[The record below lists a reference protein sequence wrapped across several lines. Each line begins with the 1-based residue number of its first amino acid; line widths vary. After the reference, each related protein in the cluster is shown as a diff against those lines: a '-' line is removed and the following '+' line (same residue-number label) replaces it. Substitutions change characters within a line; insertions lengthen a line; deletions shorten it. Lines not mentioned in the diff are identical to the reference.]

1 MSNNKLYIIGNGF
14 DLHHNLKT
22 SYANFCMYVRE
33 NDKELFDFL
42 EGYLDIDL
50 DKDGLWKDFE
60 MSLSTFDY
68 RAFYSDY
75 DYTEPASDKFK
86 LSEMFGVEDELMEKS
101 EMMIQKM
108 RQALYDWL
116 NEIEYPDNGYK
127 TLLLDTNAKYLTFNY
142 TDTLNQLYFIPN
154 ESILHIHHSVV
165 THGSDLIFGHGSII
179 KEEPMF
185 DNDGNGNY
193 PTSSYANAVSASKML
208 LANFYKKT
216 QTIIKVNE
224 KFFDN
229 LHNIDEI
236 IVLGHSLNHID
247 LPYFKY
253 LHKTAHK
260 AKWTI
265 SYYDEFEPEK
275 MRDAL
280 LKAGV
285 EDGMSF
291 IKIDDITI

>member
-1 MSNNKLYIIGNGF
+1 MSNSKLYIIGNGF

-60 MSLSTFDY
+60 MSLSTFNY

-86 LSEMFGVEDELMEKS
+86 LSDMFGVEDELMEKS

-116 NEIEYPDNGYK
+116 NEIEYHDSGYK
-127 TLLLDTNAKYLTFNY
+127 TLLLDSNAKYLTFNY
-142 TDTLNQLYFIPN
+142 TDTLNRLYFIPN
-154 ESILHIHHSVV
+154 ESILHIHHSVA

-179 KEEPMF
+179 KEEPLF
-185 DNDGNGNY
+185 DNNGNGNY
-193 PTSSYANAVSASKML
+193 PSSSYANAESASKML
-208 LANFYKKT
+208 LTYFYKDT
-216 QTIIKVNE
+216 QTIIRENA

-229 LHNIDEI
+229 LRDIDEI
-236 IVLGHSLNHID
+236 IVLGHSLNDID

-253 LHKTAHK
+253 LHKIAHK

-265 SYYDEFEPEK
+265 SYYDDSEPEK
-275 MRDAL
+275 MHDAL

-285 EDGMSF
+285 EDGLSF
-291 IKIDDITI
+291 LKLDDITI